1 MQEEEKAPES
11 LSPEAQDALRSFISA
26 IRAVKLYPPNNVAY
40 SRTVKKS
47 YESLYLFL
55 GTAPEYRVEVQR
67 DYFTSTRIPV
77 GKEAQLNRA
86 IAQDLFSKGVREIV
100 FSEGIAEGEL
110 LNLCQALSL
119 PSEELAIKGGI
130 SSILWEKGTTHIKV
144 AEAGLDEV
152 ITTTAVGAQEDKLS
166 AGADEEAAKK
176 AIKTS
181 GRSLVLGDLKTDPAG
196 FGMGM
201 IELAKQTRA
210 GHESMEDRLFALYN
224 EAGRKIREEH
234 PDQSEEMFEA
244 LAQSAISL
252 EQPYRDGL
260 VAGKLYGE
268 LDAELESEQQ
278 AASDDQVPN
287 ELHEIVTGRFS
298 TAWTA
303 QQVSVLLKKT
313 SAKKIT
319 PPSPP
324 PDLAALEAV
333 PVSQDL
339 IEAVKE
345 MAEYTPEEM
354 EVLKDM
360 SEVGMES
367 DIIEAAVRT
376 LIFLLP
382 LVKGADGSAPGEK
395 EIKLFS
401 GVVRQLEDLL
411 NYLLKKKDYDLA
423 AFIIRVFHMPV
434 DPAFKPRLAE
444 AVKKASSKTAIAAT
458 INDLRKCSKDSP
470 EYASAYSY
478 LSVLERE
485 VTEVLLELLAEE
497 TDRVAREF
505 FMDMLKDLGKHQL
518 MLFGEH
524 LSDERWYFVRNIV
537 NILGNSKTDDA
548 IAFLYKVS
556 GHKNV
561 RIRQEVI
568 KGLLSIGGKK
578 AAGLLAKF
586 LNDKDTEVQ
595 LMAIRGFAVLEGI
608 GAHEAKPL
616 VKFLEDLPIKKK
628 GKEITLEAITALAK
642 IGGPDAGQFL
652 ARYDHVRWWKPR
664 KLQLELRAAAQRAM
678 DEIKR
683 REGDGG
689 RATR

>member
-1 MQEEEKAPES
+1 MQEEEKSPES
-11 LSPEAQDALRSFISA
+11 LSPEAQDAMRSLISA
-26 IRAVKLYPPNNVAY
+26 IRAVKLYPPNNIAY
-40 SRTVKKS
+40 SRTVGKS
-47 YESLYLFL
+47 YEALYHFL
-55 GTAPEYRVEVQR
+55 ETAPEYHVEVQKN
-67 DYFTSTRIPV
+67 YFTSMRIPV

-86 IAQDLFSKGVREIV
+86 IAQDLFAKGLREIV
-100 FSEGIAEGEL
+100 FSEGIAEEEL
-110 LNLCQALSL
+110 LNLCRALSF

-144 AEAGLDEV
+144 TEAGLDEV
-152 ITTTAVGAQEDKLS
+152 ITTLSEGSRDDGLS
-166 AGADEEAAKK
+166 AGINGKTAKEE
-176 AIKTS
+176 IQSS

-234 PDQSEEMFEA
+234 PDQSDTLFEG

-252 EQPYRDGL
+252 EQPYREGL

-268 LDAELESEQQ
+268 LDAELEREQN
-278 AASDDQVPN
+278 AGPDDQVPN

-298 TAWTA
+298 TAWTV
-303 QQVSVLLKKT
+303 QQVSVLLKKS
-313 SAKKIT
+313 SAKT
-319 PPSPP
+319 PPPSSPP
-324 PDLAALEAV
+324 PAPVALEAV

-339 IEAVKE
+339 IDTVQE

-354 EVLKDM
+354 EVLKNM
-360 SEVGMES
+360 SEAGMES

-382 LVKGADGSAPGEK
+382 LVKSPDGSAPGEK

-401 GVVRQLEDLL
+401 GVVRQLEDML
-411 NYLLKKKDYDLA
+411 NYLLKMKEYDLA
-423 AFIIRVFHMPV
+423 AFIIRVFRMPV
-434 DPAFKPRLAE
+434 HPAFKPRLAE
-444 AVKKASSKTAIAAT
+444 AAKKTASRTAIAAT
-458 INDLRKCSKDSP
+458 ISDLRKYTKGSP
-470 EYASAYSY
+470 QYLSAYSY

-497 TDRVAREF
+497 TDRSAREF
-505 FMDMLKDLGKHQL
+505 LIDILKNLSKNQL
-518 MLFGEH
+518 MLIGEH

-537 NILGNSKTDDA
+537 SILGESKTDDA
-548 IAFLYKVS
+548 IAFLFRVA

-586 LNDKDTEVQ
+586 LNDKDAEIQ
-595 LMAIRGFAVLEGI
+595 LMAIRGFSMLEGI

-616 VKFLEDLPIKKK
+616 LEFLEGLPIKNK
-628 GKEITLEAITALAK
+628 GKELTVEAIKALAK
-642 IGGPDAGQFL
+642 IGGPDAGEFL
-652 ARYDHVRWWKPR
+652 ARYNRIRWWKPR
-664 KLQLELRAAAQRAM
+664 KLQLELRAVAQRAM